1 VTTDEPLRLDANQ
14 FREIVRQPKAHAIVL
29 GQYRIGEYAGVVA
42 LDRLLGEIDA
52 GARLRRAMEVHRR
65 DEARH
70 TQVFA
75 DWMRRLGMEPS
86 ALPRDVE
93 AYFAASEEEFR
104 QQRALVDA
112 LPPEVR
118 RICVFAGINA
128 VERLAWTQFET
139 HLACLDDPGDL
150 ELLRGVMAEE
160 KFHLSYVEA
169 ELERQAQGEHAAVV
183 TTAVEQSRAQ
193 FARFNELRRAETRD
207 AIERMLGTGAWR

>member
-1 VTTDEPLRLDANQ
+1 MTADEPLRLDAGA
-14 FREIVRQPKAHAIVL
+14 FREVVHDPRAHAIVL

-52 GARLRRAMEVHRR
+52 EARLRRAMEIHRR

-70 TQVFA
+70 TQVFT
-75 DWMRRLGMEPS
+75 DWIRRLGTEPP
-86 ALPRDVE
+86 ALPHDVE
-93 AYFAASEEEFR
+93 AYFATSEEEFR

-112 LPPEVR
+112 LPPELR
-118 RICVFAGINA
+118 RICVFAGVNA

-139 HLACLDDPGDL
+139 HLACLDSARDV
-150 ELLRGVMAEE
+150 ELLRGVMVEE

-169 ELERQAQGEHAAVV
+169 ELERQAKGEHAAVV
-183 TTAVEQSRAQ
+183 TTAVEQARVQ

-207 AIERMLGTGAWR
+207 AIERMLGTGART

>member
-1 VTTDEPLRLDANQ
+1 MTADEPLRLDANE
-14 FREIVRQPKAHAIVL
+14 FREVVRHPKAHAVVL

-52 GARLRRAMEVHRR
+52 EARLRRAMEIHRG

-70 TQVFA
+70 TQVFT
-75 DWMRRLGMEPS
+75 DWMRRLGVEPP

-93 AYFAASEEEFR
+93 AYFATSEEEFR
-104 QQRALVDA
+104 QQRALVDS
-112 LPPEVR
+112 LPPDVR
-118 RICVFAGINA
+118 RICVFAGVNA

-139 HLACLDDPGDL
+139 HLACLDGPGDV

-169 ELERQAQGEHAAVV
+169 ELERQAKGEHAAVV
-183 TTAVEQSRAQ
+183 TAAVEQSRAQ
-193 FARFNELRRAETRD
+193 FARFNELRRTETRD
-207 AIERMLGTGAWR
+207 AIERMLGMGAQA

>member
-1 VTTDEPLRLDANQ
+1 VTTDEPLRFDVSQ
-14 FREIVRQPKAHAIVL
+14 FREVVREPKAHAIVL
-29 GQYRIGEYAGVVA
+29 GQYRVGEYAGVVA
-42 LDRLLGEIDA
+42 LDRLLGELDA

-70 TQVFA
+70 TRVFT
-75 DWMRRLGMEPS
+75 DWMRRLGTEPP

-93 AYFAASEEEFR
+93 AYFATSEEEFR
-104 QQRALVDA
+104 QQRALVDS
-112 LPPEVR
+112 LPPAVR

-169 ELERQAQGEHAAVV
+169 ELERQAKGEHAAVV
-183 TTAVEQSRAQ
+183 TMAVEQSRAQ

-207 AIERMLGTGAWR
+207 AIERMLGTGA